1 MSPGTRAILARSNSK
16 TTNSFRDKYTSHNN
30 LSYSGDL
37 RSQNC
42 GLARSKS
49 STFLS
54 QQKYLARPGLLKSSS
69 TTFTRPVLK
78 KDRASSIDHSGLRK
92 SHSTATLP
100 RSAKLFRD
108 EIEGSTPR
116 SGYESRKS
124 LPAVLRRSSSN
135 DFSYRT
141 RTHITARDSID
152 ELSEATIR
160 SKQAREKH
168 RQRPE
173 NILQIRKNPP
183 VSMKNMNVRANQVVR
198 SSSFSAKTPTGSRSV
213 NRSKSTSAINSPY
226 RRKSVKQ
233 SYRGNFSNSESE
245 SNDSTRKQLSYF
257 KNSDYQSP
265 YAQDKTKRSIR
276 RLSESDSCSEGFS
289 QKFSL
294 VRKTS
299 KKSKRHDMGI
309 PQNSTLNKSSR
320 GEISIGKENM
330 GISPHDRKSA
340 RARRGREPYIF
351 HNLSHKWV
359 IRTWDH
365 TNQSTIIS
373 VYYFESHESNK
384 NQLCLIRNIQ
394 LSKQWNNPNGSHEFT
409 VAPAFKTGLR
419 LTARTA
425 LMTPCLTV
433 RKLARSRR
441 SMLWNLNLNRRTC

>member
-1 MSPGTRAILARSNSK
+1 MSPGTRAILARSNSN

-37 RSQNC
+37 RSQNS

-54 QQKYLARPGLLKSSS
+54 QQNLARPGLLKSSS

-78 KDRASSIDHSGLRK
+78 KDRASSVDHSRLRK

-108 EIEGSTPR
+108 ETEGSTPR

-226 RRKSVKQ
+226 RRKSVKPE

-265 YAQDKTKRSIR
+265 YAQDKTRRSIR

-289 QKFSL
+289 RKFSQ

-309 PQNSTLNKSSR
+309 LQNSTLNKSSR

-330 GISPHDRKSA
+330 GILRHGRKST

-351 HNLSHKWV
+351 HNLSHK
-359 IRTWDH
+359 
-365 TNQSTIIS
+365 
-373 VYYFESHESNK
+373 
-384 NQLCLIRNIQ
+384 
-394 LSKQWNNPNGSHEFT
+394 
-409 VAPAFKTGLR
+409 
-419 LTARTA
+419 
-425 LMTPCLTV
+425 
-433 RKLARSRR
+433 
-441 SMLWNLNLNRRTC
+441 